1 MSVNYG
7 NFTKDTYINKRT
19 REQLEKYKKGFDR
32 TTVDFVFPYTSMPID
47 IENIVWSELKGV
59 EYAQWG
65 SSSVFLCGF
74 PQNQACVIKGISNTV
89 QELFTSLIH
98 TIMNVHVHKMKVI
111 QHTLPEFKKVIRA
124 LEKVS
129 IFDKYLENC
138 IYKELDRPFFLVQD
152 YIPSIGLLQ
161 MGKNRAEACF
171 GVDDEFGYRRL
182 REIGEIIAV
191 DILLNNSSRVPVLW
205 NTEGNANNFIIAVD
219 GVNITSEL
227 LLDAEYPVKMTHIY
241 ALDSECYCLNKMDEN
256 SEKVYNQYM
265 ERVERFVRGTVRDLE
280 EALQQRTLAGMTLP
294 TMEVAMEFFYKH
306 CRVELNNQQ
315 LFQVLKGVM
324 GTFREI
330 AGMEIEEIEHIYRD
344 VKFKID
350 SDWMDVW
357 ANGIAAIRPDFIID
371 VKYSIQKV
379 VEANLSS
386 FEWVYRMYKIDDSP
400 LYF

>member
-7 NFTKDTYINKRT
+7 NFSKDTYINKRT

-32 TTVDFVFPYTSMPID
+32 TAIDFVFSYTSITID
-47 IENIVWSELKGV
+47 IESIEWSELKGV

-74 PQNQACVIKGISNTV
+74 PQSSACVIKGISNTV

-98 TIMNVHVHKMKVI
+98 TIMNVHVHKIKVI

-152 YIPSIGLLQ
+152 YIPGISFLQ
-161 MGKNRAEACF
+161 MGRKRAETCF
-171 GVDDEFGYRRL
+171 GMDEEFGYRRL

-205 NTEGNANNFIIAVD
+205 NTEGNVNNFIVAVD
-219 GVNITSEL
+219 GVNLTSDL
-227 LLDAEYPVKMTHIY
+227 LLNTEYPVKMTHVY
-241 ALDSECYCLNKMDEN
+241 AVDSECCCLSKMDEN
-256 SEKVYNQYM
+256 SEKVYNQYL

-280 EALQQRTLAGMTLP
+280 EALQQKTLVGMTLP
-294 TMEVAMEFFYKH
+294 TMEVIMEFFYKH
-306 CRVELNNQQ
+306 SRVELNNQQ
-315 LFQVLKGVM
+315 LFQVLKGIM
-324 GTFREI
+324 GTFKEI
-330 AGMEIEEIEHIYRD
+330 AGMDLEEIEHIYRD

-357 ANGIAAIRPDFIID
+357 TNGIAAIRPDFIID

-386 FEWVYRMYKIDDSP
+386 FEWVYTMYKIDDSP